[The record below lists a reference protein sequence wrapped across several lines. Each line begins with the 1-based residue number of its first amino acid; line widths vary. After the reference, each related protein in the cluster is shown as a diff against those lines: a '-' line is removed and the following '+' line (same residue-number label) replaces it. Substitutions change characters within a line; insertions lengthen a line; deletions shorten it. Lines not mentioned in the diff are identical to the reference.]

1 MNIEVIV
8 LAILLGLAIIINGV
22 VSVVQVITN
31 SKDRKELE
39 KMIKA
44 SNLQEYTMY
53 QSEEKEEEEV
63 EDDRYVSLE
72 DIGSVI
78 GEEGALK

>member
-39 KMIKA
+39 KMVKA
-44 SNLQEYTMY
+44 SSLQEYTMY
-53 QSEEKEEEEV
+53 QPEEKEEEEV